1 METGKKGFGAQEIQ
15 IYKAYQPISNQVSY
29 TSTHI
34 GTNPPLRITGLNVP
48 NSTVLWNITESIRRR
63 ASRCN
68 SQSGKVTEK
77 ASFGAAKSARIAV
90 SIGLASAAQGGLAG
104 RSVGFAS
111 AEELV
116 LRLGGCDFDDIFE
129 EASLEDTTALFTALD
144 GVSRDG
150 GPDAVDCVEEGCAG
164 EGGATAG
171 GVVNVVV

>member
-1 METGKKGFGAQEIQ
+1 M
-15 IYKAYQPISNQVSY
+15 
-29 TSTHI
+29 
-34 GTNPPLRITGLNVP
+34 P
-48 NSTVLWNITESIRRR
+48 NSTILRNITASIRRR

-68 SQSGKVTEK
+68 SQSSKVTEK
-77 ASFGAAKSARIAV
+77 TSFGAAKSTRLAV
-90 SIGLASAAQGGLAG
+90 AIRLASAAQGRLTERG
-104 RSVGFAS
+104 VGFAS

-116 LRLGGCDFDDIFE
+116 LGLGGGHLDNIFE
-129 EASLEDTTALFTALD
+129 EASLKDTTALFTALD